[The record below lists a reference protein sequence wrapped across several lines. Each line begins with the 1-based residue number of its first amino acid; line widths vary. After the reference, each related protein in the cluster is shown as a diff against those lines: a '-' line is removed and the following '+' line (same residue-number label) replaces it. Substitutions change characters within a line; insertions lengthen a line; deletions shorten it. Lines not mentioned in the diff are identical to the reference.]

1 MVIARRACLWLVSL
15 HTIVAFVHNQSHR
28 QIDIALSNFQST
40 FALIVIVVAP
50 PVAAA
55 IIWRGRPRLGSK
67 VLVLSFLASLIFG
80 VVNHFIIDSPDQLAR
95 IPTDGWGQIFTLS
108 AYALALTELMG
119 VLAGAALLRTSGHV
133 QSVVSETSR

>member
-1 MVIARRACLWLVSL
+1 MVISRRACLWIVSL

-40 FALIVIVVAP
+40 FALIIIVIAP

-55 IIWRGRPRLGSK
+55 IIWRGHPRLGAR

-80 VVNHFIIDSPDQLAR
+80 LVNHFMIDSPDQLAH
-95 IPTDGWGQIFTLS
+95 IPTDGWGQIFTVS
-108 AYALALTELMG
+108 AYALVITELVG
-119 VLAGAALLRTSGHV
+119 VFAGMALLRSSHHTQPTV
-133 QSVVSETSR
+133 